1 MVSNL
6 IVIFMWPV
14 KHVTFCYPACN
25 VIVVWFDVQM
35 NKLWG
40 QLMETLRDSSETDAT
55 RTSIQLL
62 MCHTGLQLFYDS
74 PNGIE
79 LLKVKQWSDQA
90 YENQPCED
98 IKLPIF

>member
-14 KHVTFCYPACN
+14 KHVIFCYPASN
-25 VIVVWFDVQM
+25 LIVVLFDVQM

-40 QLMETLRDSSETDAT
+40 QLMETLRDDSSETDAT
-55 RTSIQLL
+55 RMSIQLL

-79 LLKVKQWSDQA
+79 LLKVKQ
-90 YENQPCED
+90 
-98 IKLPIF
+98 